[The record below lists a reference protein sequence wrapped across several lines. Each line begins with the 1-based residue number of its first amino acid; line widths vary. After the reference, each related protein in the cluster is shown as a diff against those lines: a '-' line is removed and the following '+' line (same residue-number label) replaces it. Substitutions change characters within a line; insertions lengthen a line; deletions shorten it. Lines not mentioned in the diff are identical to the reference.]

1 MTCPECGK
9 KNVTAAHILGHA
21 GKGKKKTI
29 SEADKQGRKERMRA
43 LNAARDS
50 KKRNAFAE
58 TRER

>member
-50 KKRNAFAE
+50 KKRNDQA
-58 TRER
+58 